1 MSPEEQN
8 ITTTQPKQR
17 ALEYRIPP
25 EGMVRVYSNNVSMAS
40 TRFDIR
46 LIFGEVADVTD
57 EKAIVENR
65 VQVTMSWIETKV
77 LADFLQANV
86 KAFEELNGPLKLPAI
101 PDKVVVP
108 ETFQLIK

>member
-1 MSPEEQN
+1 MGW
-8 ITTTQPKQR
+8 
-17 ALEYRIPP
+17 LE
-25 EGMVRVYSNNVSMAS
+25 A
-40 TRFDIR
+40 
-46 LIFGEVADVTD
+46 
-57 EKAIVENR
+57 
-65 VQVTMSWIETKV
+65 KV